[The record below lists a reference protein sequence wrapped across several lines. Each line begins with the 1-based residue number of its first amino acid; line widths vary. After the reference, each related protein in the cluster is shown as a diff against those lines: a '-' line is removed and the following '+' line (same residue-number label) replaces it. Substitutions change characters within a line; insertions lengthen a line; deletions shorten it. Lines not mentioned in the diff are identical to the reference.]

1 MNNAKEILNKV
12 LNGKLTISEIN
23 NDSTLTRGEKTRLIS
38 FINRRKSSRASTSKS
53 FDGIFSEAQKLKN
66 AFIDVTGGATEFQK
80 GLEAVSEQALK
91 SVKDLSKVNS
101 LSGLTTTSLATLA
114 TGVRVLINAFSGT
127 IKEIE
132 TYRISLNKSG
142 VDGRKFILEL
152 RRQQDA
158 LSNYNVTFE
167 TLNRAF
173 EDFQGNL
180 AGVVS
185 KGYPQQREA
194 LLKIAA
200 VNEKFGIDISTSTRF
215 INQLDTGLQQTAAQT
230 DVFSRRLQKFALDT
244 GQPVKK
250 VFNDFTAAAGQ
261 FFVEL
266 DPDKALRKFTVFQQ
280 VARRLGTEVS
290 SLTRLTDQFDT
301 IEGGMEFGGKLN
313 MLISNLGGS
322 FDAVQATLMSQPER
336 MAYIAKQVGQVGDKI
351 RGMSDLGQRAILKEL
366 AGTLGVDVGMIRS
379 LINKDK
385 SADIQRFISGTTSLS
400 AMNTTEQARMARELT
415 TRNEKAQITNEQLMG
430 NFTIG
435 LEKVAQSL
443 TDLRQGGERKAQR
456 ILFKKLDKFTPT
468 VDAAAKAISGFA
480 KQLEG
485 DNANTKELLTQ
496 LQKLIAGQT
505 VQANAIMAALRG
517 KGNTRN
523 MSVPPGTYYLT
534 P

>member
-1 MNNAKEILNKV
+1 LNNAKEILNKV

-23 NDSTLTRGEKTRLIS
+23 KDSTLTRGEKTRLIS

-142 VDGRKFILEL
+142 V
-152 RRQQDA
+152 
-158 LSNYNVTFE
+158 
-167 TLNRAF
+167 
-173 EDFQGNL
+173 
-180 AGVVS
+180 GVVS